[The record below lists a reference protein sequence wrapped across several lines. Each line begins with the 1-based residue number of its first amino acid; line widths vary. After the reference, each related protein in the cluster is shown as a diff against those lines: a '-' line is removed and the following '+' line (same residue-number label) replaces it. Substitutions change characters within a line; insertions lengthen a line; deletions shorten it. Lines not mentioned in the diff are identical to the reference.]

1 MTAPVRVTAT
11 RQQRGSDNERRKGL
25 GQGNQLHD
33 EVVVLMSGKAAT
45 VPESRHRGRKDAGA
59 VCRTQSSRDIM
70 AMNFGEQCKM
80 QRNDANKESRL
91 DSSGVMT
98 VSGRRCCDEQA
109 RCEALRRSRARSSRG
124 ERELLA
130 CSMAIEADKR
140 PPLMEEKMPTVI
152 AVGKRKRTD
161 AVFHVAETTA
171 AWARMWAYAT
181 ARCCVRQLHRR
192 REYNSIA

>member
-1 MTAPVRVTAT
+1 MTVNSSDVQAPVRVTAT

-59 VCRTQSSRDIM
+59 VSRTQSSRDIM
-70 AMNFGEQCKM
+70 ATNSGERCKM
-80 QRNDANKESRL
+80 QRNDSNKESRL

-98 VSGRRCCDEQA
+98 VSGRGCCDEQA

-124 ERELLA
+124 VCKRGRE
-130 CSMAIEADKR
+130 SS
-140 PPLMEEKMPTVI
+140 V
-152 AVGKRKRTD
+152 
-161 AVFHVAETTA
+161 
-171 AWARMWAYAT
+171 
-181 ARCCVRQLHRR
+181 RR
-192 REYNSIA
+192 RGRKGRDGFDAARRCFYMRGEGIAGVFNGH